1 MALLPWIP
9 LHKLDKT
16 ALSRN
21 PNAIDVLMSNPHLV
35 CIGGLSMNPKAP
47 SSILEN
53 NLDRLSW
60 IHVSESNADTEFLER
75 HQDRIWWRWLSRNP
89 AAVPLLLHNPDKI
102 DRYFFSQNPNAVPYL
117 SQNKRFIS
125 RRDICLNPN
134 AHDTML
140 SKRYL
145 FELTQ
150 NPSPAAMH
158 IVAQNLDRLDHSS
171 WGMLSTNPCAVPI
184 LERYPEKIN
193 WFDLSKNP
201 AGTPLL
207 ERDLDRINWINLSSN
222 PGAIDLL
229 KRNQHK
235 IYWPAFSE
243 NPAIFCTETILDSL

>member
-1 MALLPWIP
+1 MELLPWIP

-16 ALSRN
+16 GLSRN
-21 PNAIDVLMSNPHLV
+21 PNAIDVLMTNPHLI
-35 CIGGLSMNPKAP
+35 CIGGISMNPKAP

-60 IHVSESNADTEFLER
+60 IHVSESIADLEFLER

-89 AAVPLLLHNPDKI
+89 AAVPLLLRNPENI
-102 DRYFFSQNPNAVPYL
+102 DRYFFSQNPSAVPYL
-117 SQNKRFIS
+117 TQNKRFIS

-134 AHDTML
+134 AHETML

-150 NPSPAAMH
+150 NPSPTAMH

-171 WGMLSTNPCAVPI
+171 WGMLSTNPCAIPI
-184 LERYPEKIN
+184 LERHPEKIN

-207 ERDLDRINWINLSSN
+207 ERNLERINWINLSSN

-243 NPAIFCTETILDSL
+243 NPAIFCTP